1 MNFRYKL
8 IRFLS
13 GRYGADELFY
23 VLFGMASVLAIANCF
38 MRIWWLQVIVY
49 ALTTYALLRV
59 FSRNIVARQREN
71 KFFAKLKMGIKYKMG
86 IRRERRADKTHVY
99 KKCPRCHA
107 VLRLPRKKGKHTT
120 VCPKCQS
127 KFKVYVFKAQKF

>member
-13 GRYGADELFY
+13 GRYGVDELFC
-23 VLFGMASVLAIANCF
+23 VLFGVASMLAVTNCF
-38 MRIWWLQVIVY
+38 VRSMWLQIVVY
-49 ALTTYALLRV
+49 VLTTYALFRF
-59 FSRNIVARQREN
+59 FSRNFTARQREN
-71 KFFAKLKMGIKYKMG
+71 KLFSKLKMGIKYKMG
-86 IRRERRADKTHVY
+86 IRRQRKADFTHVY

-120 VCPKCQS
+120 VCPKCS
-127 KFKVYVFKAQKF
+127 NKFKVYVFKA

>member
-13 GRYGADELFY
+13 GRYGVDELFY
-23 VLFGMASVLAIANCF
+23 VLFGVASILAVTNCF
-38 MRIWWLQVIVY
+38 VRSMWLQIVVY
-49 ALTTYALLRV
+49 ALTTYALLRF
-59 FSRNIVARQREN
+59 FSRNFTARQREN
-71 KFFAKLKMGIKYKMG
+71 KLFSKLKMGIKYKMG
-86 IRRERRADKTHVY
+86 IRRQRKADFTHVY

-120 VCPKCQS
+120 VCPKCS
-127 KFKVYVFKAQKF
+127 NKFKVYVFKA

>member
-13 GRYGADELFY
+13 GRYGVDELFY
-23 VLFGMASVLAIANCF
+23 VLFGVASILAVTNCF
-38 MRIWWLQVIVY
+38 VRSIWLQIVVY
-49 ALTTYALLRV
+49 ALTTYALLRF
-59 FSRNIVARQREN
+59 FSRNFTARQREN
-71 KFFAKLKMGIKYKMG
+71 KLFSKLKMGIKYKMG
-86 IRRERRADKTHVY
+86 IRRQRKADFTHVY

-120 VCPKCQS
+120 VCPKCS
-127 KFKVYVFKAQKF
+127 NKFKVYVFKA

>member
-1 MNFRYKL
+1 MFRYKL

-23 VLFGMASVLAIANCF
+23 VLFGLASILAVTNCF
-38 MRIWWLQVIVY
+38 VRAWWLQIIVY
-49 ALTTYALLRV
+49 ALTTYALLRF
-59 FSRNIVARQREN
+59 FSRNTAARQREN
-71 KFFAKLKMGIKYKMG
+71 KLFAKLKMGIKYKMG
-86 IRRERRADKTHVY
+86 IRRERKADKTHVY

-120 VCPKCQS
+120 VCPKCQN
-127 KFKVYVFKAQKF
+127 KFKVYVFKA